1 MDVADHVR
9 LGQRK
14 KISSLAQ
21 PTIGNKQMSAGRYT
35 ILTVG
40 DGSIAIQD
48 RDTGASALSL
58 ARTESRRNVSP
69 KLVFHHV
76 GNHYF
81 LAQIWSGVGGA
92 GLIVPSSK
100 LEKELQIA
108 KGILEAG
115 PETSNREAA
124 DESKSKWKARNAN
137 ERREDFMQW

>member
-1 MDVADHVR
+1 MKRNLIGTLSLVVLSLLFNATGAYARAVVNADVPFAF
-9 LGQRK
+9 
-14 KISSLAQ
+14 
-21 PTIGNKQMSAGRYT
+21 TIGNKQMSAGRYT

-40 DGSIAIQD
+40 EGSIAIQD

-92 GLIVPSSK
+92 GLVVPSSK

-108 KGILEAG
+108 KAPSSS
-115 PETSNREAA
+115 PEEVVLAL
-124 DESKSKWKARNAN
+124 K
-137 ERREDFMQW
+137 